1 MKTIPIALGAWCGL
15 AAFLAAVFSI
25 LKRHD
30 RHADRRDN
38 DQ

>member
-1 MKTIPIALGAWCGL
+1 MKTILIALGAWCGL
-15 AAFLAAVFSI
+15 AVFLAAVFSF

-30 RHADRRDN
+30 RRADRRDN